1 MKFQWPASLLLM
13 ATILVSC
20 GRTEPEEAGPP
31 NIVILFADD
40 MGYGDLSSYGHPTI
54 DTPNLDR
61 LARGGIRLTSFYVA
75 APACSPSRAA
85 LLTGRYPLRTGMPG
99 VIGPDSERGMKLS
112 EVTMA
117 DALKGQGYQTM
128 AIGKW
133 HIGHAKPE
141 FQPTARGFDHYY
153 GLLYSHDMIP
163 PWVQTELPLEL
174 YRDTE
179 PVESPADTFTITRRY
194 TEEAVRFIQGTTKP
208 FFLYLAYNMP
218 HLPVR
223 TSEEFMGKSR
233 ASLYGDVIE
242 TIDWSSGQ
250 IMNALQEKG
259 VDRNTIVVFS
269 SDNGPWTNMP
279 PRMLHGG
286 VEYWHSG
293 SQSLL
298 RGAKG
303 TSYEGGMR
311 VPGIIRWP
319 ARIPAHQVSADM
331 ASTLDLYATFLAVAG
346 AQVPSDRPVDG
357 MNILSFLEGK
367 SPSPREEFFYFTGM
381 TLDAV
386 RVGEWKLRMSSTAR
400 DFVRGHVPAGGS
412 TSEDEPVTPEL
423 FHLDRDPGEKWNV
436 AEENP
441 ELVQRL
447 MERIRSFASGVEGA
461 RLNF

>member
-1 MKFQWPASLLLM
+1 MKFQWLASLLLM
-13 ATILVSC
+13 ATIHVSC
-20 GRTEPEEAGPP
+20 GTTEPEEAGPP
-31 NIVILFADD
+31 NIVMLFADD

-54 DTPNLDR
+54 RTPHLDR
-61 LARGGIRLTSFYVA
+61 LAREGIRLTSFYVA
-75 APACSPSRAA
+75 GAACSPSRAA
-85 LLTGRYPLRTGMPG
+85 QLTGRYPLRTGMPG

-112 EVTMA
+112 EVTIA

-133 HIGHAKPE
+133 HVGHARPE

-153 GLLYSHDMIP
+153 GLLYSHDMIL
-163 PWVQTELPLEL
+163 PWVETDLPLEL

-194 TEEAVRFIQGTTKP
+194 TEEAVRFIQGTTQP

-223 TSEEFMGKSR
+223 TSEEFLGKSR

-250 IMNALQEKG
+250 IMDALQAKG
-259 VDRNTIVVFS
+259 VDRNTIVAFS

-311 VPGIIRWP
+311 VPGIVRWP
-319 ARIPAHQVSADM
+319 ARIPAHQTSADM
-331 ASTLDLYATFLAVAG
+331 ASSIDLYTTFLEVAG
-346 AQVPSDRPVDG
+346 AEVPSDRPVDG

-367 SPSPREEFFYFTGM
+367 TTSPREEFFYFIGM
-381 TLDAV
+381 TLEAV
-386 RVGEWKLRMSSTAR
+386 RVGEWKLRMSTWAR
-400 DFVRGHVPAGGS
+400 DFVRGHAPEGGS
-412 TSEDEPVTPEL
+412 TSEDEPVVPEL
-423 FHLDRDPGEKWNV
+423 FNLERDPAEKWNV
-436 AEENP
+436 ADENP
-441 ELVQRL
+441 ELVESLR
-447 MERIRSFASGVEGA
+447 ERMREVASGVEGA